1 MKSTSL
7 NPLLIPQPFATGNGA
22 TLTPIERS
30 SGTMPNFEDGIP
42 ANFSAPKSGGGSYF
56 QRGMMN
62 AIGHMA
68 SANSFFHQCGG
79 YHSFDQNVCDAI
91 GGYPNG
97 CVLHWLTNGKFIA
110 VESLVDDNTF
120 DFTRN
125 GIDGIHWREVS
136 SIGINFPTF
145 DQSKKQMLWSNSAM
159 SITNQFTE
167 ISAQV
172 TMPFDG
178 YVNYLS
184 TVKASVGGVE
194 QAFLSGYQVAAKI
207 MTRKTIKYVPLEVYS
222 QVGFI
227 AYMGITSPDDSG
239 MAPDVD
245 VNLADPVSG
254 ERNCA
259 LFMVDG
265 LGDIAA
271 GAGAGLIPVRKGSK
285 IKLFG
290 QETYSKT
297 IEVNTPVEVA
307 TEAGTVTSTET
318 TSVHGSFSGWLSV
331 EAYPIFTAS

>member
-22 TLTPIERS
+22 ALTPIERS

-62 AIGHMA
+62 AIGNMA

-120 DFTRN
+120 DFTKN
-125 GIDGIHWREVS
+125 GIDGTHWRLVS
-136 SIGINFPTF
+136 SNGINFPTF
-145 DQSKKQMLWSNSAM
+145 DRNKRQTLWANSAM
-159 SITNQFTE
+159 SITETFDA

-172 TMPFDG
+172 EMPFDG
-178 YVNYLS
+178 YINYLS
-184 TVKASVGGVE
+184 TVTASLGGLE
-194 QAFLSGYQVAAKI
+194 MQAITGYQPSIPI
-207 MTRKTIKYVPLEVYS
+207 MTSKTFSFVPPTVLAGSYFWAILAVS
-222 QVGFI
+222 
-227 AYMGITSPDDSG
+227 SPDDSG
-239 MAPDVD
+239 VAPDIIID
-245 VNLADPVSG
+245 TSDPIAG
-254 ERNCA
+254 ERNCSV
-259 LFMVDG
+259 FFVDG
-265 LGDIAA
+265 MGVAA
-271 GAGAGLIPVRKGSK
+271 SGAGCGVIPVVKGSK

-290 QETYSKT
+290 QETYSHIFSIPTTTT
-297 IEVNTPVEVA
+297 IA
-307 TEAGTVTSTET
+307 TSGGTTQSTET
-318 TSVHGSFSGWLSV
+318 TSVSGSFAGWTTL
-331 EAYPIFTAS
+331 EAYPIFGD